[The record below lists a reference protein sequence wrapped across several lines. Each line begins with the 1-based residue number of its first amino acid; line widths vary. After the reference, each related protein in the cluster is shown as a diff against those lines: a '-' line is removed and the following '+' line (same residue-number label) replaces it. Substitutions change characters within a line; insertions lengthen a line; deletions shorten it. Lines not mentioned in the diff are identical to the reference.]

1 MTCQEN
7 VRIGA
12 ITKIGNC
19 IEAAFLAQFLNI
31 YELNQI
37 FHSQLYVVNKTT
49 ILLPTNITLL
59 GPYIP

>member
-1 MTCQEN
+1 MSEP
-7 VRIGA
+7 VPLLKLEIASSG
-12 ITKIGNC
+12 ILGSI
-19 IEAAFLAQFLNI
+19 LNI

-37 FHSQLYVVNKTT
+37 FHSQLHVVNKTT